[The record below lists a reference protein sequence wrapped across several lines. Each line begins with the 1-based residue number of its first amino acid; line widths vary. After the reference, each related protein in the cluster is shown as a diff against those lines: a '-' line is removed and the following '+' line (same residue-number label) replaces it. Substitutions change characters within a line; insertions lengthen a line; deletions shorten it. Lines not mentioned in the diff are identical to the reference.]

1 MPWLAVP
8 FQEHAVQQ
16 RLSSRFSVAGIPRL
30 VIVGPD
36 GGVSERRVEDRFG
49 RSCDCGCLGYCC
61 RDLPLPKGRE
71 RSPTA
76 GAQQPL
82 LTALP
87 LLVCRSLPVMH
98 VRQ

>member
-36 GGVSERRVEDRFG
+36 GGVSERGVKDGFG
-49 RSCDCGCLGYCC
+49 GSCGYLVLGHW
-61 RDLPLPKGRE
+61 
-71 RSPTA
+71 
-76 GAQQPL
+76 
-82 LTALP
+82 ALQ
-87 LLVCRSLPVMH
+87 LR
-98 VRQ
+98 R